1 MPQPITL
8 TLPWRVVPLTEKAC
22 QELCTWRYPAPYDL
36 YNWPTWNTMLQNHSE
51 FADPQ
56 IREAQYRGV
65 VDESGTLY
73 GFVQFFPLMGVTRL
87 GLGLRPDLCGKGGVS
102 NSESE
107 GRGESGRNNTSTN
120 GLGNR
125 LGSSFVQLLV
135 AEAQQRAPQQEIDL
149 EVLVWNERAI
159 RAYQR
164 AGFTI
169 TDSYEKWIPTGPA
182 DFHCMVYTGP
192 SIVLARI

>member
-1 MPQPITL
+1 MPEPITL
-8 TLPWRVVPLTEKAC
+8 TLPWRVVPLTESDC
-22 QELCTWRYPAPYDL
+22 QELCTWSYPAPYAI
-36 YNWPTWNTMLQNHSE
+36 YNWPTWATMLDNQSE

-56 IREAQYRGV
+56 IRDEQYRGV
-65 VDESGTLY
+65 VDNNGTLT
-73 GFVQFFPLMGVTRL
+73 GFVQYFPIVGVTRL

-102 NSESE
+102 S
-107 GRGESGRNNTSTN
+107 R
-120 GLGNR
+120 GLGTQ
-125 LGSSFVQLLV
+125 FVQLLV
-135 AEAQQRAPQQEIDL
+135 AEAQQRAPEQEIDL

-169 TDSYEKWIPTGPA
+169 TDTYEKWTPTGTA

-192 SIVLARI
+192 TILLAR